1 MSEVPPPSEAAT
13 LVETQDTKEL
23 TTEDTQPVEEDEV
36 PIEWEASP
44 PPSPR

>member
-1 MSEVPPPSEAAT
+1 MSEVPPPSEVPT
-13 LVETQDTKEL
+13 LVETQGAEVTA
-23 TTEDTQPVEEDEV
+23 EDTQPIEEDEV

>member
-1 MSEVPPPSEAAT
+1 MSEVPPPSEVAT
-13 LVETQDTKEL
+13 LVETQETAR
-23 TTEDTQPVEEDEV
+23 TVTEDTQLSEDEV